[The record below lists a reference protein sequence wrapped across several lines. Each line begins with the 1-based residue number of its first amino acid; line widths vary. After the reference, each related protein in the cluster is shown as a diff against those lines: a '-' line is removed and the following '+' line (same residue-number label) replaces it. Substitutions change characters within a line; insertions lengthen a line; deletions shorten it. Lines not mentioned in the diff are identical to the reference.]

1 MTQPG
6 TAADDRLPAGEPIA
20 QASEAASPSEPVIPG
35 ESVDAPPQPQR
46 RKWFRYTLP
55 GAWVALLFVCLS
67 FTPSLLPRPAAFQ
80 GFVCGVNGAIGYGL
94 GVVGAWLWRQF
105 ADRPT
110 RRTRPLSWRVFLV
123 VGGVALIVAY
133 LLGRRWQNQIRELM
147 SVPAEGFGTPILVP
161 IVAVLVF
168 VGLVAAGRGLRGLF
182 RWVARL
188 LGRWMGQRAA
198 RGVGWVL
205 VAAVTVGVLSG
216 VVLDGAIAVADRSF
230 AVLDTTT
237 NEAVTG
243 PLNASRSGAADSQ
256 VPFDTLGFQGRNF
269 VGTGPTAAQ
278 IAAWSGSAAMEPIRA
293 YAGIASAPDLEER
306 AALAVDDLIRLGGFD
321 REYVLIA
328 GTTGTG
334 WVDPGGI
341 DSLEYITDGNVA
353 SVGIQYSYLPS
364 WVSFIVDQTRAR
376 EAGRALVDAVYD
388 RWIDLPTND
397 RPKLLVFGVS
407 LGSFSTEAAF
417 SGEFDL
423 RNRTDGVLW
432 AGPPSFN
439 SLFTEFTDGRDPGS
453 PEIQPVFRGG
463 RTVRFTDN
471 PDTMPP
477 PASAAWDGTRVL
489 YLSHPSDPVTW
500 WSTDLLLRR
509 PDWLAE
515 PRGADVLPEMVWIP
529 FVTFWQVTA
538 DMAEPVPVPSGHG
551 HSFTG
556 QYVDGWAQVIRPPGW
571 TAEKSAALQ
580 AIILANSD

>member
-6 TAADDRLPAGEPIA
+6 TTADDRLPAGEPA
-20 QASEAASPSEPVIPG
+20 PPHQGDGAAVPQH
-35 ESVDAPPQPQR
+35 SVDAPRKPR
-46 RKWFRYTLP
+46 RSRWFRYTLP
-55 GAWVALLFVCLS
+55 GAWVALVFVCLS

-105 ADRPT
+105 ADRPA
-110 RRTRPLSWRVFLV
+110 RPTRPLSWRLFLI
-123 VGGVALIVAY
+123 VGGVALVVSY

-147 SVPAEGFGTPILVP
+147 SVPAEGFGTPILLP

-182 RWVARL
+182 RWIARL
-188 LGRWMGQRAA
+188 LGRWMGRRAA

-237 NEAVTG
+237 NEAVNG
-243 PLNASRSGAADSQ
+243 PLNTSRSGAADSQ

-278 IAAWSGSAAMEPIRA
+278 IAAYSGTSAMEPIRA
-293 YAGIASAPDLEER
+293 YAGIASAPDLEQR

-321 REYVLIA
+321 RKYVLIA

-341 DSLEYITDGNVA
+341 DSLEYITKGNVA
-353 SVGIQYSYLPS
+353 SVAIQYSYLPS

-376 EAGRALVDAVYD
+376 EAGRALVDAVYN
-388 RWIDLPTND
+388 RWIDLPAND

-439 SLFTEFTDGRDPGS
+439 SLFTEFTTAAMRGARRSSRCSAAGARYGS
-453 PEIQPVFRGG
+453 PTIPTRRPRRHRRRGTARECCTCLIPRTRSRGG
-463 RTVRFTDN
+463 APICCCVDRTGFPNR
-471 PDTMPP
+471 
-477 PASAAWDGTRVL
+477 AARTCCPKWCGSR
-489 YLSHPSDPVTW
+489 S
-500 WSTDLLLRR
+500 
-509 PDWLAE
+509 
-515 PRGADVLPEMVWIP
+515 
-529 FVTFWQVTA
+529 
-538 DMAEPVPVPSGHG
+538 
-551 HSFTG
+551 
-556 QYVDGWAQVIRPPGW
+556 
-571 TAEKSAALQ
+571 
-580 AIILANSD
+580 